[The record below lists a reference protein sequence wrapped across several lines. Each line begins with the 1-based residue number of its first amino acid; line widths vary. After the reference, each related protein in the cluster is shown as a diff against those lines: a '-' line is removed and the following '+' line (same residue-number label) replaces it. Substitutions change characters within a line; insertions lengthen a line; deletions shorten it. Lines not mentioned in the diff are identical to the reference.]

1 MAHLAKWAACVYMA
15 PVVDDGTL
23 QGPFEYLGEAAPFSI
38 QLQDEEPTTR
48 KGRTCKTFGKVIA
61 SKANPGSATGS
72 LTLYEYTAHNVA
84 KALKGLVQTT
94 DIPAETLTDQ
104 SVELAEIGQ
113 YVEIG
118 AGELSG
124 VTVTTSVGATLTEG
138 EDYDLNPS
146 LGLIAALS
154 AGAENA
160 TVLVSGEAAA
170 YAKPRVVIGANTSGK
185 FAIKAL
191 LTNEYTG
198 EKAKLY
204 LYKVLVTS
212 NGEVVLLSE
221 EDTDAQDIPLTLTPE
236 IPTGKSDY
244 GTIDGLPLRVGSL

>member
-1 MAHLAKWAACVYMA
+1 MANLAKWAGCVYLA
-15 PVVDDGTL
+15 PVAEDGSL
-23 QGPFEYLGEAAPFSI
+23 LAPFEELGEAAPFSI

-48 KGRTCKTFGKVIA
+48 KGRTCKTYGKVIA

-84 KALKGLVQTT
+84 KALKGMVETT
-94 DIPAETLTDQ
+94 DIPAETLTDV

-113 YVEIG
+113 FVEIG
-118 AGELSG
+118 AEELSG
-124 VTVTTSVGATLTEG
+124 VTVTTSGGDALTEG
-138 EDYDLNPS
+138 ADYELNAA
-146 LGLIAALS
+146 LGLIAARS
-154 AGAENA
+154 DRAENA

-170 YAKPRVVIGANTSGK
+170 YARPRVVIGANTSGK

-191 LTNEYTG
+191 LVNEYTG
-198 EKAKLY
+198 EKAKLH

-244 GTIDGLPLRVGSL
+244 GTLDGLPLRVGSL

>member
-15 PVVDDGTL
+15 PVAEDASL
-23 QGPFEYLGEAAPFSI
+23 LGPFEYLGEAAPFSI

-84 KALKGLVQTT
+84 KALKGMVQTT

-124 VTVTTSVGATLTEG
+124 VTVTTSGGETLTEG

-154 AGAENA
+154 ARAENA

-170 YAKPRVVIGANTSGK
+170 YAKPRVVIGANASGK

-198 EKAKLY
+198 EKAKVY

-244 GTIDGLPLRVGSL
+244 GTIDGLPLRVGSI